1 MYDGLNTASDMFVQH
16 TINRFE
22 QVKMLHIILLVATLV
37 LMLAFLVLLFR
48 PYYRKLHAESKTIAG
63 LLSQLPNE
71 VDVEGHVRT
80 VVFGI
85 AKSSHDPAKSLGG
98 GPMDG
103 MMGSMMGS
111 MPGMLLPG
119 YPGAPGGA
127 AKGGWGFGK
136 GTSGKGTS
144 GAGQMQMMNQQ
155 QQMMMMMA
163 QQQQAMQRGGGGGSY
178 GGGGKGW
185 GQQQQQGDE
194 EDAEEGRRSQSED
207 ASEE

>member
-1 MYDGLNTASDMFVQH
+1 MYDGLNKASDMFVQH

-37 LMLAFLVLLFR
+37 LMLAFLLLLFR

-71 VDVEGHVRT
+71 VDVEGHVKT

-85 AKSSHDPAKSLGG
+85 TKAPQDGAKSLTGAEA
-98 GPMDG
+98 M
-103 MMGSMMGS
+103 
-111 MPGMLLPG
+111 MPGMMSF
-119 YPGAPGGA
+119 PGAAGA
-127 AKGGWGFGK
+127 GKGGWGFGK
-136 GTSGKGTS
+136 NSTTGA
-144 GAGQMQMMNQQ
+144 AGQMQMMNQ

-163 QQQQAMQRGGGGGSY
+163 QQQQAMQRGSVGGGV
-178 GGGGKGW
+178 GGRGW
-185 GQQQQQGDE
+185 GQQQQQGGD

-207 ASEE
+207 ASDE